1 MIDDKVKNRRLIDL
15 AESSAIRCW
24 RVDYEKLSVP
34 ERIFQA
40 VWELEADINNGG
52 FNQYFFNSSG
62 RLAPFAAKALQAIGA
77 ARMAAIVDEA
87 IAVVGREIPW
97 ADDRERQERVHGL
110 SDADREKLSALD
122 GRFFAYP
129 DSLTALLYAYVLAHR
144 DEIGAPPEF

>member
-1 MIDDKVKNRRLIDL
+1 MINDKNHRLVKL
-15 AESSAIRCW
+15 AGSPAIRCW

-34 ERIFQA
+34 ERIFQT
-40 VWELEADINNGG
+40 VWELEAEVNNGG
-52 FNQYFFNSSG
+52 FERYFSNSSG
-62 RLAPFAAKALQAIGA
+62 RLAPFAAAALQAIGA

-87 IAVVGREIPW
+87 IAVVGREISW
-97 ADDRERQERVHGL
+97 ADDRERQERVLGL

-144 DEIGAPPEF
+144 DEIGAPAAF